1 LQLQKLKKEY
11 GQKETKS
18 TGTHTQ
24 LRSTRTGCCL
34 RGIKH
39 SVERHNEGH
48 NNDDVVGNSM
58 LVGLA
63 DDKKQGIITN
73 KSFRLWKLT

>member
-1 LQLQKLKKEY
+1 MHNNLNLHLQKLKKEY
-11 GQKETKS
+11 GQKETES

-34 RGIKH
+34 RCIKH

-48 NNDDVVGNSM
+48 NYDDVVGNSM
-58 LVGLA
+58 PVGLGN
-63 DDKKQGIITN
+63 D
-73 KSFRLWKLT
+73 